1 MLMNVL
7 KKLTDVAKKKTV
19 QTLQDHITVSVKSD
33 TREMDTIAQVLIS
46 YISVNDV
53 FISLHKRNELQK
65 QMYTKHIYYLI
76 VP

>member
-19 QTLQDHITVSVKSD
+19 PTLQDHITVSVKSD
-33 TREMDTIAQVLIS
+33 TREMDTIVQVLIS

-53 FISLHKRNELQK
+53 FICPHKRNEAQK
-65 QMYTKHIYYLI
+65 QMIY
-76 VP
+76 